1 MYVYF
6 SKILKNT
13 ILIKKSNFRLPKTCV
28 SYQPCDIFIRL
39 RDRELNHVLLN
50 TFLNERKWNIQDGG
64 LEPTE
69 VDMAK
74 RLFTFPHLN

>member
-1 MYVYF
+1 M
-6 SKILKNT
+6 LKNT
-13 ILIKKSNFRLPKTCV
+13 ILIKKPNFRFRKTCV

-50 TFLNERKWNIQDGG
+50 TFSNKRNWKIIEGG
-64 LEPTE
+64 LKPE

-74 RLFTFPHLN
+74 R